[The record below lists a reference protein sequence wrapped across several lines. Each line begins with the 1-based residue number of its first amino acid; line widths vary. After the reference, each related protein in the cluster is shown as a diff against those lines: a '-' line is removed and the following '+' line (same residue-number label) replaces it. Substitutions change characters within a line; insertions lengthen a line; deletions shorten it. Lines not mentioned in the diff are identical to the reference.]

1 MKRLLVVLLVL
12 GVLGCGS
19 KKDAETPDAAAKNA
33 LTPDQLALG
42 NPLVNRIGIVLVPI
56 PAGEFTMG
64 SDSTTIYQEH
74 PVKITKPFHLGA
86 FEVTQEQYE
95 KVTGKNPSYF
105 KGPNN
110 PVELVSWKDAVEF
123 CRRLSELPEE
133 KAAGH
138 VYRLPTEA
146 EWEYACR
153 AGTTTRFSFGDDE
166 SQLGQYAWFWENSR
180 GKTHPVGEKK
190 PNAWGLYDMHG
201 NVFEWCQDGFG
212 VYPSEPVTDPT
223 GAITGSDRVVRGGC
237 WFGFAWFCLSGFRS
251 GNDPTYRSYVLGFRV
266 ARGPSASKP
275 SGAESGSR

>member
-123 CRRLSELPEE
+123 CRKLSQLPKE

-153 AGTTTRFSFGDDE
+153 AGTTAAYSFGDDA
-166 SQLGQYAWFWENSR
+166 SQLGQYAWFDENS
-180 GKTHPVGEKK
+180 GTTTHPVGGKK
-190 PNAWGLYDMHG
+190 PNPWGLYDMHG
-201 NVFEWCQDGFG
+201 NVWEWCHDWHGE
-212 VYPSEPVTDPT
+212 YPSEPVTDPT
-223 GAITGSDRVVRGGC
+223 GPTTGSYRVLRGGSR
-237 WFGFAWFCLSGFRS
+237 FFNAWYCRS
-251 GNDPTYRSYVLGFRV
+251 GYRDWSLPPYRNNSLGFRV
-266 ARGPSASKP
+266 ARGPSASQ
-275 SGAESGSR
+275 